1 MSFIP
6 PPGGILLLAGLFSE
20 AGRFV
25 ILTAPADDVMRP
37 VHDRM
42 PVCLPE
48 ESLAQWLVDAEA
60 ARRLLELPGVAL
72 KREKPME
79 QGSLL

>member
-20 AGRFV
+20 VGRFV
-25 ILTAPADDVMRP
+25 IMTAPADDVMRP

-42 PVCLPE
+42 PVCLSE
-48 ESLAQWLVDAEA
+48 ESLAQWLADA
-60 ARRLLELPGVAL
+60 ARRLLEQPGVAL
-72 KREKPME
+72 KREKPIE
-79 QGSLL
+79 QGTLF